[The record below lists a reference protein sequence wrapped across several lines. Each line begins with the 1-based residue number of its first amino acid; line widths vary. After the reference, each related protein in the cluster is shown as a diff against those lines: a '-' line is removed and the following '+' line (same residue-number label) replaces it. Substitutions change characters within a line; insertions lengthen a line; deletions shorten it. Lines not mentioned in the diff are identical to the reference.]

1 VYFSLRNDDS
11 DLVIRA
17 KRKQGTGASNII
29 ELIPKEKLEE
39 DLPAVLI
46 EGHAHWL
53 DLSTSVVEICPL
65 DSLWETSSENWK
77 LDCTPGQYRM
87 KKGNGFLVNIG
98 SQSWDMVSTLLMPF
112 DTPQNLL
119 VSVSP
124 INSSQLTSSLRLSV
138 ILPRYGL
145 SFYVDEDGDLQSYD
159 IRGMVYDEDQ
169 SVGSLF
175 GLVNRLVL
183 RPKIRDD
190 HIVALIP
197 RCVLIPEG
205 EISFKMDGH
214 HVRVE
219 IDTYRPALGRVT
231 YETYRVDTDM
241 GCLTGNVSLTNK
253 LYCAYLHA
261 LTSGCS
267 TDPLTGRLGTE
278 EALSLLRSASCW
290 SIMRFG
296 SREAELLSLIA
307 SICPTRT
314 WYPKHLKRMQTV
326 AWLNLPASAQHHD
339 LYIVSKAIKEHYEKV
354 QLFHESPS
362 SPLFQTFPL
371 HDDHLLQRS
380 ARRAAYLF
388 PSEYSRQ
395 RSPIIPPATLYP
407 SSPYPPSSPYLRPTT
422 PQGVHFD
429 DSYWNPPLRTRRP
442 SWHGEMPP
450 SPFHSAPSTPDTRRR
465 SFGGGFRPWEPASPW
480 ASTSS
485 RFQIHP
491 LLIGESTG
499 ENLDVRYSA
508 RDLVE
513 VTSGEQRAYTAAT
526 TVHRRTVN
534 AMATINILKMVES
547 WSGKVSGGASLSLQY
562 DRSWLAPDFPSIWL
576 KTYKLLRRNDEA
588 KWFQLL
594 FSLPAMAYASSKLDN
609 LVPVFVAFASDPDF
623 RLENPPH
630 HDSYTL
636 AVGYRPNPATL
647 RRYVSDCARSFEQS
661 SESTEY
667 ARTGEKLESL
677 LKRRLKMYNDRRDA
691 DTNATVHLLSNA
703 WPCETPPQ
711 CSLNPDL
718 YNVPD
723 FTSKVQTHF
732 SCCYRNAELK
742 EHLIRVQNI
751 LDNIS
756 SQGFPTQ
763 TLHYSFQ
770 PSQSIPSRIP
780 WSLTVDRLFARA
792 APSLQAHDSF
802 PPYAADDR
810 NTSFSNSAP
819 LHQLI
824 AAAEVNAVNQ
834 FQRQY
839 ASALR
844 TSAECFGSEIS
855 LEARG
860 ATKLP
865 AVETLVAHYAR
876 CSASYIE
883 GLDFVKRH
891 LAPSSQ
897 SEQALEQ
904 SGQWPRITAHALFRS
919 LASNS
924 PITLSDDWVECLT
937 RLTLLALELQRA
949 RRLLRLYFDDLHD
962 ELRRELQN
970 EGCDGWNAE
979 AHPDWLLIQV
989 CFSCD
994 GCISQLMPCPSLTSA
1009 AMQLFGSSRSG

>member
-1 VYFSLRNDDS
+1 V
-11 DLVIRA
+11 VQA
-17 KRKQGTGASNII
+17 KRKQGAGASNII

-53 DLSTSVVEICPL
+53 NLSTSVMEIRPL

-77 LDCTPGQYRM
+77 IDCTPGQYRM
-87 KKGNGFLVNIG
+87 QKGNEFLVNIR
-98 SQSWDMVSTLLMPF
+98 SQSWDMVSTLLRPF

-124 INSSQLTSSLRLSV
+124 INSSQLVSSLQLSV

-169 SVGSLF
+169 SVGTLF

-183 RPKIRDD
+183 RPKIRDV
-190 HIVALIP
+190 HTVELIP
-197 RCVLIPEG
+197 RCILIPEG
-205 EISFKMDGH
+205 EISFKMDDH

-219 IDTYRPALGRVT
+219 IDTCRPALGRVT

-261 LTSGCS
+261 LTSGCG

-296 SREAELLSLIA
+296 SHEAELLSLIA

-314 WYPKHLKRMQTV
+314 WYPKHLKRMQKV

-354 QLFHESPS
+354 QLFHESTP

-371 HDDHLLQRS
+371 HNDHLLERS

-388 PSEYSRQ
+388 PFAYAEQ
-395 RSPIIPPATLYP
+395 
-407 SSPYPPSSPYLRPTT
+407 SS
-422 PQGVHFD
+422 
-429 DSYWNPPLRTRRP
+429 W
-442 SWHGEMPP
+442 
-450 SPFHSAPSTPDTRRR
+450 
-465 SFGGGFRPWEPASPW
+465 
-480 ASTSS
+480 
-485 RFQIHP
+485 
-491 LLIGESTG
+491 

-513 VTSGEQRAYTAAT
+513 VGSGELRAYTAAT
-526 TVHRRTVN
+526 AVHHRTAN
-534 AMATINILKMVES
+534 AMATKNILEMVES
-547 WSGKVSGGASLSLQY
+547 WSGKVSGDATLSLQY
-562 DRSWLAPDFPSIWL
+562 DRSWLAPDFPSLWV

-609 LVPVFVAFASDPDF
+609 LVPMFVAFASVLDF

-636 AVGYRPNPATL
+636 AVGYCPNPATL
-647 RRYVSDCARSFEQS
+647 RRYVSDCARSFERS
-661 SESTEY
+661 PESMEPL
-667 ARTGEKLESL
+667 RTDESPISL
-677 LKRRLKMYNDRRDA
+677 RTRQLKMYNDRRDA

-718 YNVPD
+718 YNVLESD
-723 FTSKVQTHF
+723 FTSKVQSHF
-732 SCCYRNAELK
+732 SSCYRNVELK
-742 EHLIRVQNI
+742 QHLIRVQNI
-751 LDNIS
+751 LDNIFF
-756 SQGFPTQ
+756 QACPIR
-763 TLHYSFQ
+763 TLQYSFQ
-770 PSQSIPSRIP
+770 PSQTIPSHTS
-780 WSLTVDRLFARA
+780 WSLTADQLFARG
-792 APSLQAHDSF
+792 APSLPAHDRL
-802 PPYAADDR
+802 PPYTADDG
-810 NTSFSNSAP
+810 NTSPSGSAP

-824 AAAEVNAVNQ
+824 AAVEMNALNQ

-855 LEARG
+855 HEAHG
-860 ATKLP
+860 TMKLP
-865 AVETLVAHYAR
+865 TVETLIAHYAR
-876 CSASYIE
+876 CGASYIE
-883 GLDFVKRH
+883 GLDFVKKH
-891 LAPSSQ
+891 LAPRSQ

-904 SGQWPRITAHALFRS
+904 SGQWPRITAHTLFRS

-924 PITLSDDWVECLT
+924 SIILFDDWKECLT
-937 RLTLLALELQRA
+937 RLTLLALELQCA
-949 RRLLRLYFDDLHD
+949 RRLLRLHFDDLHD
-962 ELRRELQN
+962 ELCRELQN
-970 EGCDGWNAE
+970 EGCDGWNTE
-979 AHPDWLLIQV
+979 VHPDWLLIQV
-989 CFSCD
+989 CFRSVMD
-994 GCISQLMPCPSLTSA
+994 V
-1009 AMQLFGSSRSG
+1009 FSS